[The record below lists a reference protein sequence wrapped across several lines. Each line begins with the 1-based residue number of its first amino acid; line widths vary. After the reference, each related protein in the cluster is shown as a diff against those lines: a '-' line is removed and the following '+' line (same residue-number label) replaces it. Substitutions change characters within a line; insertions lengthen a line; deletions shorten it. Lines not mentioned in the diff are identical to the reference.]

1 MKGSYVDGFL
11 FVVPKGK
18 AVEYKKM
25 AEWGK
30 KLWMKHGA
38 LDYKE
43 CMGDDI
49 TPKGSMPGIK
59 QLHFPRVIKAK
70 KGETVWFSFIVF
82 KSRKHRDEVNAKVMK
97 DPSMNDDTW
106 KDKPMPMD
114 MKRFA
119 YGGFKV
125 EVGV

>member
-11 FVVPKGK
+11 LVVPKGK
-18 AVEYKKM
+18 VAEYKKM
-25 AEWGK
+25 AALGK
-30 KLWMKHGA
+30 KVWMKHGA

-43 CMGDDI
+43 CMGDDVAP
-49 TPKGSMPGIK
+49 TGPMPGVK
-59 QLHFPRVIKAK
+59 QLHFPSIIKAK

-82 KSRKHRDEVNAKVMK
+82 KSRKHRDQVNAKVMK
-97 DPSMNDDTW
+97 DPIMNDDSW

-125 EVGV
+125 EVGA